1 MATVLIPLAEGCEEM
16 EAVILVDVLRRAGI
30 KVIMAGLH
38 GDQAITASRGVR
50 LLPDVALDDVLD
62 EFFDLVVLPG
72 GLGGTE
78 ALRADTRIHQLI
90 QRTYDQGGLVGAI
103 CAAPLVLQDMGML
116 DHRTATAYP
125 GCLSVENATAMT
137 LSTAE
142 VEIDGRILTSRGPGT
157 AMTFAIHIIEQLLGK
172 EKAVEVEAGLVI

>member
-16 EAVILVDVLRRAGI
+16 EAVILIDVLRRADI
-30 KVIMAGLH
+30 KVVTAGLS
-38 GDQAITASRGVR
+38 GDQAVTASRGVR

-62 EFFDLVVLPG
+62 EFFDLILLPG

-78 ALRADTRIHQLI
+78 QLRADARIHQLI

-116 DHRTATAYP
+116 NHRRATAYP
-125 GCLSVENATAMT
+125 GCLSVEHATSMT
-137 LSTAE
+137 LSTEAI
-142 VEIDGRILTSRGPGT
+142 EIDGRIMTSRGPGT
-157 AMTFAIHIIEQLLGK
+157 AMRFALQLIEQLLGK
-172 EKAVEVEAGLVI
+172 EKAQVVEAGLVI